1 MFLIMPCILSAVV
14 STNPANR
21 IGVCMNPNDL
31 ALVKSGVIL
40 LIAGMGMTFIFL
52 IIQIICTNISS
63 KVSAK
68 FAHLI
73 QEPEPKKP
81 AKKPAAAAAPKSNDA
96 AIIAAIAAA
105 LHHHNA

>member
-1 MFLIMPCILSAVV
+1 
-14 STNPANR
+14 
-21 IGVCMNPNDL
+21 MNPNDL

-63 KVSAK
+63 KISSK

-81 AKKPAAAAAPKSNDA
+81 AKKPAAAAAPKGNDA

>member
-1 MFLIMPCILSAVV
+1 
-14 STNPANR
+14 
-21 IGVCMNPNDL
+21 MNPNDL

-81 AKKPAAAAAPKSNDA
+81 AKKPAAAASKGNDA

>member
-1 MFLIMPCILSAVV
+1 
-14 STNPANR
+14 
-21 IGVCMNPNDL
+21 MNPNDL

-40 LIAGMGMTFIFL
+40 LIAGMGMTFVFL

-81 AKKPAAAAAPKSNDA
+81 AKKPAAAATKGNDA

>member
-1 MFLIMPCILSAVV
+1 
-14 STNPANR
+14 
-21 IGVCMNPNDL
+21 MNPNDL

-40 LIAGMGMTFIFL
+40 LIAGMGMTFVFL

-81 AKKPAAAAAPKSNDA
+81 AKKPAAAAPKGNDA

>member
-1 MFLIMPCILSAVV
+1 
-14 STNPANR
+14 
-21 IGVCMNPNDL
+21 MNPNDL

-40 LIAGMGMTFIFL
+40 LIAGMGMTFVFL

-81 AKKPAAAAAPKSNDA
+81 AKKPAAAKGNDA